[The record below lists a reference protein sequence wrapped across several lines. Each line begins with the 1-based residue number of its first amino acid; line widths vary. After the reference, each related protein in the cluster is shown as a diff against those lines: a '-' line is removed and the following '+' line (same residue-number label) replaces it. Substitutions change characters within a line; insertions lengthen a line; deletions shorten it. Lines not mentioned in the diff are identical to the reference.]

1 MFDDLGEVGLSVQ
14 VQLCRELL
22 TWSEGEKRSFLKQ
35 ALETR
40 LIALF
45 HRSGAFTEA
54 LDLIAQVLRQLKRL
68 DDKMALIEVHL
79 LESRVYFALKNVAK
93 SRAALT
99 AARTYANAMYTPPL
113 SQAAL
118 DIQAGLLHAEE
129 SDFKTAFS
137 YFIEALDNYVTAEK
151 DPRGVQAFKYLLL
164 CKIMM
169 GNPED
174 VEVLLAGKAGQH
186 YAYCRDFE
194 AMQVVAKAC
203 LAKSLK
209 DFETALMTYPRG
221 KKSGTFGA
229 EILTF

>member
-1 MFDDLGEVGLSVQ
+1 MFDDLGDKGLEVQ

-22 TWSEGEKRSFLKQ
+22 AWSDAEKRSFLKQ

-40 LIALF
+40 MIALY
-45 HRSGAFTEA
+45 HRSGAYTEA
-54 LDLIAQVLRQLKRL
+54 LDLIAKVLRQLKRL

-99 AARTYANAMYTPPL
+99 SARTYANSMYTPPL
-113 SQAAL
+113 NQAAL

-137 YFIEALDNYVTAEK
+137 YFIEALDNYVASDK
-151 DPRGVQAFKYLLL
+151 DARGVRALKYLLL

-174 VEVLLAGKAGQH
+174 VEVLLAGKLGQH
-186 YAYCRDFE
+186 YPHCRDFE
-194 AMQVVAKAC
+194 AMQTVASAC
-203 LAKSLK
+203 IAKSLK
-209 DFETALMTYPRG
+209 DFETALQTYPCG
-221 KKSGTFGA
+221 K
-229 EILTF
+229 I